1 MRGNADSAEVCCHCV
16 LTKSSMS
23 ADQSADSMPH
33 ADSIRLFLCGDV
45 MTGTREQS
53 GRASSQR
60 SHLAR
65 TCIGDAR
72 TYVEL
77 AERVNG
83 AIPSPTEFDYI
94 WGRENP
100 SEGTDRG
107 ESRNVANGATHQDS
121 IGTRQ
126 REREIPGGQ
135 SFVREFLWR
144 IVMTNRAALPSPPAS
159 AAASRPRNL
168 PLSRLWG
175 RPNSCVTSRHFATG
189 AVLPN
194 SQHQSLN
201 IST

>member
-53 GRASSQR
+53 GPASSQR

-107 ESRNVANGATHQDS
+107 ESRNVADGATHQNS

-126 REREIPGGQ
+126 IPGQLYAPTGME
-135 SFVREFLWR
+135 SGRFRGVIRFKTLGWR
-144 IVMTNRAALPSPPAS
+144 LDKLFACLNLRYRPLRSINFAYCS
-159 AAASRPRNL
+159 AA
-168 PLSRLWG
+168 
-175 RPNSCVTSRHFATG
+175 
-189 AVLPN
+189 
-194 SQHQSLN
+194 
-201 IST
+201 

>member
-1 MRGNADSAEVCCHCV
+1 MKGLIGAADTP
-16 LTKSSMS
+16 LSSS
-23 ADQSADSMPH
+23 PADQAKL
-33 ADSIRLFLCGDV
+33 IRLFLCGDV

-53 GRASSQR
+53 GPASSQR

-72 TYVEL
+72 TYVGL

-107 ESRNVANGATHQDS
+107 ESRNVADGATHQDS

-126 REREIPGGQ
+126 IPGQ
-135 SFVREFLWR
+135 LYAPTCR
-144 IVMTNRAALPSPPAS
+144 ILVSQPFGTCLPHEQ
-159 AAASRPRNL
+159 RK
-168 PLSRLWG
+168 G
-175 RPNSCVTSRHFATG
+175 RFR
-189 AVLPN
+189 
-194 SQHQSLN
+194 
-201 IST
+201 